1 MAVRGETSWR
11 PRRQCPPLRHQR
23 PACVSGSPESE
34 ARGLRGQGGRIQRG
48 RSSTQTTRGPG
59 PRRGFIQ
66 HHFVSIQ
73 TVQKEVT
80 SLWGRGA
87 GNSGLRCSGA
97 QPLSQVGGPGC
108 WRQGQVAPRMAQCVA
123 RGRDLPLHRCRE
135 LSVGVLPRVPRPG
148 WCKGKPLPSRTSSAS
163 SASTTLTASRAE
175 LRAEQTHHGHQAGEE
190 GTESPRDRSPP
201 RMARED
207 SHTPRSRRSPP
218 SDRCRKG
225 QQDRRSLG
233 PLVQSQMKALG
244 TRSSF

>member
-11 PRRQCPPLRHQR
+11 PRRQCPPLWHQR

-48 RSSTQTTRGPG
+48 QSSTQTTRGPG

-87 GNSGLRCSGA
+87 GNSGRRCSGA
-97 QPLSQVGGPGC
+97 QPPSQVGGPGC
-108 WRQGQVAPRMAQCVA
+108 RRQGQVAPRMVQCVA
-123 RGRDLPLHRCRE
+123 RGRDLPLRRCRE
-135 LSVGVLPRVPRPG
+135 LSVRVLPRVPRPG
-148 WCKGKPLPSRTSSAS
+148 QCKGKPLRPTHSLLPQPALRSRHPGQSPGQSRP
-163 SASTTLTASRAE
+163 TTATKQGKKGQSLRGTAV
-175 LRAEQTHHGHQAGEE
+175 HHGWHGRTRTHP
-190 GTESPRDRSPP
+190 GVVGR
-201 RMARED
+201 
-207 SHTPRSRRSPP
+207 PP

-225 QQDRRSLG
+225 QRDRSRASS
-233 PLVQSQMKALG
+233 PIQMKALG

>member
-48 RSSTQTTRGPG
+48 QSSTQTTGGPG

-80 SLWGRGA
+80 SLWGKGA
-87 GNSGLRCSGA
+87 GNSGRRCSGSPA
-97 QPLSQVGGPGC
+97 PVTGGGPRLPAAGAGGTKDGTEHGP
-108 WRQGQVAPRMAQCVA
+108 RPRPAAPQ
-123 RGRDLPLHRCRE
+123 
-135 LSVGVLPRVPRPG
+135 VPRALRGGAAQGP
-148 WCKGKPLPSRTSSAS
+148 KARTVQRKAASSHTSSAS
-163 SASTTLTASRAE
+163 SASTTLKASRAE
-175 LRAEQTHHGHQAGEE
+175 PRAEQTHHGHQAGEE

-207 SHTPRSRRSPP
+207 LHTPRRRSPP

-225 QQDRRSLG
+225 QRDRRSRASS
-233 PLVQSQMKALG
+233 PIQMKALG

>member
-11 PRRQCPPLRHQR
+11 PRRQCPSLRHQR

-48 RSSTQTTRGPG
+48 QSSTQTTRGPG
-59 PRRGFIQ
+59 PHWGFIQ

-87 GNSGLRCSGA
+87 RKSSPRHRW
-97 QPLSQVGGPGC
+97 GGPGC
-108 WRQGQVAPRMAQCVA
+108 RQQGQVAPRMAQCVA
-123 RGRDLPLHRCRE
+123 RGQDLPLRRCCE

-148 WCKGKPLPSRTSSAS
+148 RCKGKPLPSCMSSAS

-175 LRAEQTHHGHQAGEE
+175 PQAEQTHHGHQAGEE
-190 GTESPRDRSPP
+190 GTVSEGPQSTTDGTGGLAHTQEEESSS
-201 RMARED
+201 E
-207 SHTPRSRRSPP
+207 
-218 SDRCRKG
+218 
-225 QQDRRSLG
+225 RSLQKG
-233 PLVQSQMKALG
+233 SARQEEVTWASRPIQMKA
-244 TRSSF
+244 